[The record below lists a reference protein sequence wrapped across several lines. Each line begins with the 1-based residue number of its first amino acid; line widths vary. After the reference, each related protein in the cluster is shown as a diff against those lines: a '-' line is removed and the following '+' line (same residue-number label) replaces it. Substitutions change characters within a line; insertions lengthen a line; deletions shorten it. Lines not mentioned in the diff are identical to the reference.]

1 MALLNETNRWR
12 FRALAAGALL
22 LAGIIITTQ
31 GIRALPEQKITMS
44 PRVQKAKRDASEQ
57 IVAGVAA
64 SLAGAALLVIIIR
77 SRRLAPPTQLAGTL
91 TPPTSLT

>member
-22 LAGIIITTQ
+22 LAGLVITTQ
-31 GIRALPEQKITMS
+31 GMRALPEPKVVMS
-44 PRVQKAKRDASEQ
+44 SRVHKAKREASEQ

-64 SLAGAALLVIIIR
+64 SLAGAALLAIIVR
-77 SRRLAPPTQLAGTL
+77 SRRLAP
-91 TPPTSLT
+91 SK

>member
-22 LAGIIITTQ
+22 LAGIILAAQ
-31 GIRALPEQKITMS
+31 GIRALPERKATTP
-44 PRVQKAKRDASEQ
+44 PRFQKANRDASEQ

-64 SLAGAALLVIIIR
+64 SLAGATLLVIILR
-77 SRRLAPPTQLAGTL
+77 SRRLAPPTQ
-91 TPPTSLT
+91 S

>member
-12 FRALAAGALL
+12 FRAWAAGALL

-31 GIRALPEQKITMS
+31 GIRALPEQKATTS
-44 PRVQKAKRDASEQ
+44 SRVQKAKRDASEQ

-64 SLAGAALLVIIIR
+64 SLAGTALLVIIIR